1 MTKYCPNCGKPYEE
15 GVAFCA
21 GCGTSLNGAKPA
33 KPSFKSAITKK
44 GLSEVAGKSVK
55 VFTIIVLVLS
65 LIFAVQ
71 NIFGNVDLCVDQYR
85 NGKLAGHTEVIA
97 KDLYP
102 GAGND
107 ETSYATGVMVANIIY
122 GVASVGVAAL
132 AAWVLLEKAC
142 GGDYK
147 KIFKLMGLVA
157 MIAAAV
163 YILIY
168 LIFAAKQTGSG
179 DYIVRIAVEA
189 PVDAWVALV
198 TYGLTFTAG
207 LLQPKD

>member
-21 GCGTSLNGAKPA
+21 GCGTSLSGAKPA
-33 KPSFKSAITKK
+33 KASFKSAITKK

-55 VFTIIVLVLS
+55 VFTIIVLVLA
-65 LIFAVQ
+65 LIFAIQ
-71 NIFGNVDLCVDQYR
+71 NIFGTVELCVDQYR
-85 NGKLAGHTEVIA
+85 DGKIAGHNEVIA

-102 GAGND
+102 GAGNED
-107 ETSYATGVMVANIIY
+107 SSYATGVLVANIIY
-122 GVASVGVAAL
+122 GVASVAVAGL

-168 LIFAAKQTGSG
+168 LIFASRQSGSFR
-179 DYIVRIAVEA
+179 VAVEA
-189 PVDAWVALV
+189 PIGAWVALV

>member
-21 GCGTSLNGAKPA
+21 GCGTSLNGAKPPKA
-33 KPSFKSAITKK
+33 GFKSAITKQ
-44 GLSEVAGKSVK
+44 GLNDIAGKSVK
-55 VFTIIVLVLS
+55 VFTIIVLVLA
-65 LIFAVQ
+65 LIFAIQ
-71 NIFGNVDLCVDQYR
+71 NIFGTVELCVDQYR
-85 NGKLAGHTEVIA
+85 DGKISGHNEVIA

-102 GAGND
+102 GAGN
-107 ETSYATGVMVANIIY
+107 EESSYATGVLVANIIY
-122 GVASVGVAAL
+122 GIASVAVAGL

-157 MIAAAV
+157 VCAVVV

-168 LIFAAKQTGSG
+168 LIFAAKQVEA
-179 DYIVRIAVEA
+179 YRIAVEA
-189 PVDAWVALV
+189 PVAAWVALV
-198 TYGLTFTAG
+198 TYGLTAAVG
-207 LLQPKD
+207 VLQPKD

>member
-21 GCGTSLNGAKPA
+21 GCGTSLSGAKPA
-33 KPSFKSAITKK
+33 KASFKSAITKK

-55 VFTIIVLVLS
+55 VFTIIVLVLA
-65 LIFAVQ
+65 LIFAIQ
-71 NIFGNVDLCVDQYR
+71 NIFGTVELCVDQYR
-85 NGKLAGHTEVIA
+85 DGKIAGHNEVIA

-102 GAGND
+102 GAGNED
-107 ETSYATGVMVANIIY
+107 SSYATGVLVANIIY
-122 GVASVGVAAL
+122 GVASVAVAGL

-157 MIAAAV
+157 VCAAVV

-168 LIFAAKQTGSG
+168 LIFASRQSGSFR
-179 DYIVRIAVEA
+179 VAVEA
-189 PVDAWVALV
+189 PIGAWVALV

>member
-21 GCGTSLNGAKPA
+21 GCGTSLSGAKPA
-33 KPSFKSAITKK
+33 KAGFKSAITKN

-65 LIFAVQ
+65 LIFAIQ
-71 NIFGNVDLCVDQYR
+71 NIFGNV
-85 NGKLAGHTEVIA
+85 EVRLDRFQDGQFADYNDGIA

-102 GAGND
+102 GVGNED
-107 ETSYATGVMVANIIY
+107 SSYATAVMVANIIY
-122 GVASVGVAAL
+122 GVASVAVAGL

-157 MIAAAV
+157 VCAAAV

-168 LIFAAKQTGSG
+168 LIFAAKQIGS
-179 DYIVRIAVEA
+179 YRVAVEA
-189 PVDAWVALV
+189 PVAAWVALV
-198 TYGLTFTAG
+198 TYGLTFVTG